1 MPESPAAM
9 GAVGGRAASW
19 PASPMSRQRGQ
30 EGGPSVKLAGS
41 PGDQAPGGE
50 HEVQVLAGPFPASPA
65 VLGSQAEH
73 GSPLTGRAPTL
84 LRPTPHFS
92 TAFLG
97 SHHPP
102 ASTNRTLFTQSL
114 RGRTQNPQLPWGL
127 ISVTG

>member
-19 PASPMSRQRGQ
+19 PASPVSRQRGQ

-50 HEVQVLAGPFPASPA
+50 REGQVLVGPFPASPA

-73 GSPLTGRAPTL
+73 GSPLTGRAPHPAQT
-84 LRPTPHFS
+84 PTPLLYCLSGLTPS
-92 TAFLG
+92 TWL
-97 SHHPP
+97 H
-102 ASTNRTLFTQSL
+102 
-114 RGRTQNPQLPWGL
+114 
-127 ISVTG
+127 